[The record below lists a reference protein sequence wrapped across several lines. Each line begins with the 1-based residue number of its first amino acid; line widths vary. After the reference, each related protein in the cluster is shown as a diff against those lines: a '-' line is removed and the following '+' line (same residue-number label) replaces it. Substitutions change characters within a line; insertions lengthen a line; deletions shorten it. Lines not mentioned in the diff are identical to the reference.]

1 MHNRYV
7 FREEAREMFYHAYNA
22 YMVSAFVVFIIYL
35 VILDIDLL
43 VVVLSSGLLMV
54 T

>member
-22 YMVSAFVVFIIYL
+22 YMVSAYVVSIAYSVVIIY
-35 VILDIDLL
+35 
-43 VVVLSSGLLMV
+43 SANRKQ
-54 T
+54 TTFYTY